1 MELFRLRRIGDF
13 ATGKP
18 NAERLQPVC
27 IVAHNLV
34 NKLSAII
41 GVGDLLRENAEE
53 GTESAK
59 RLVMIHELATSAAKE
74 LTDHLQ
80 ELQNGMP
87 AVEKPV
93 LVSANLPTRASD
105 GWRYR
110 LSYSTPSLSNQIS
123 AR

>member
-1 MELFRLRRIGDF
+1 MELFRLRRIGDV
-13 ATGKP
+13 AYMRP
-18 NAERLQPVC
+18 NAEPHQPVC

-41 GVGDLLRENAEE
+41 GHCDLLSENAEE

-59 RLVMIHELATSAAKE
+59 RLVMIHDLAKSAAKE

-80 ELQNGMP
+80 ELRSGVHE
-87 AVEKPV
+87 VEKPV
-93 LVSANLPTRASD
+93 LVAADLPARTLD

-110 LSYSTPSLSNQIS
+110 
-123 AR
+123 

>member
-1 MELFRLRRIGDF
+1 MR
-13 ATGKP
+13 P
-18 NAERLQPVC
+18 NADPHQPVC

-41 GVGDLLRENAEE
+41 GQCDLLSEKVEE

-59 RLVMIHELATSAAKE
+59 RLVMIHDLAKSAARE

-80 ELQNGMP
+80 ELRNGVHE
-87 AVEKPV
+87 VEKPV
-93 LVSANLPTRASD
+93 LLAADLPSRPSD

-110 LSYSTPSLSNQIS
+110 
-123 AR
+123 